1 MNLEVLVVAC
11 QQNNLRNVN
20 IQTTSEGQVLLE
32 LKHKILLLYTIQYL
46 LVSPTFSEAITLQTA
61 PH

>member
-1 MNLEVLVVAC
+1 MNLEGLVVAC
-11 QQNNLRNVN
+11 QQSRLPNNLRNVN

-46 LVSPTFSEAITLQTA
+46 LVSAYIF
-61 PH
+61 